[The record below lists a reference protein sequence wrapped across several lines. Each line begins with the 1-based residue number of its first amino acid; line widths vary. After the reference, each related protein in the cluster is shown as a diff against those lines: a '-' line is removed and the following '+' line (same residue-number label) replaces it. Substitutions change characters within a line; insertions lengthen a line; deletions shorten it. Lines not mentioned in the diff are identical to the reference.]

1 MDRHTSQLVPDMA
14 VFRPE
19 ISVAISHIVDFR
31 ILAFKYSLYH
41 HDAFVG
47 EDAGILEYRHGLFA
61 RDNVFG
67 SHELSILPCDNRPV
81 GTNLIA
87 RTFKCGRNTIADA
100 IKRRDYSIKF
110 LAIAIVAGD
119 DIFHTFL
126 SSLLRPAQ
134 RADRVEIR
142 LSVNT
147 GSLTESTQQTGFS
160 HFIPRLALTQS
171 GSLQA
176 VQVRSLWQQAI
187 DPKRPLPPAVVSYD
201 YTMFNLSLPNN
212 RNDLLKE
219 ALTYLADASG
229 NLAITPDTVNY
240 ALSNSDM
247 VATWPA
253 DTKEGWWRYRLKGS
267 TLLGHDPAEP
277 LKQPVDAEQV
287 KSFYQKWYTPDA
299 MTLIV
304 VGNVDSRAVVEQIN
318 KAFGDLKGKRETPA
332 PVPTLSPLRAEPVS
346 IMTDTVRQDRLSV
359 MWDNAWQPIRE
370 SAALLRYWRADLARE
385 ALFWHVQQTLSK
397 NNVKNIG
404 LGFDCRVLFQR
415 AQCAINVESPGDKLN
430 ANLGVVAKE
439 LAKVRK
445 EGLSEEE
452 FNALVAQKKLELQK
466 LFATYARADT
476 DILISQRIRSLQN
489 QVVDIA
495 PEQYQKLRQDFL
507 NGLTVDM
514 LNQDLRQQLS
524 QDMALIL
531 MQPKGE
537 PEYDMKEL
545 QKTWDSIMV
554 TAPQPATAADD
565 LHPDATDIPQGQ

>member
-1 MDRHTSQLVPDMA
+1 
-14 VFRPE
+14 
-19 ISVAISHIVDFR
+19 
-31 ILAFKYSLYH
+31 
-41 HDAFVG
+41 
-47 EDAGILEYRHGLFA
+47 
-61 RDNVFG
+61 
-67 SHELSILPCDNRPV
+67 
-81 GTNLIA
+81 
-87 RTFKCGRNTIADA
+87 
-100 IKRRDYSIKF
+100 
-110 LAIAIVAGD
+110 
-119 DIFHTFL
+119 
-126 SSLLRPAQ
+126 
-134 RADRVEIR
+134 
-142 LSVNT
+142 
-147 GSLTESTQQTGFS
+147 
-160 HFIPRLALTQS
+160 
-171 GSLQA
+171 
-176 VQVRSLWQQAI
+176 
-187 DPKRPLPPAVVSYD
+187 
-201 YTMFNLSLPNN
+201 
-212 RNDLLKE
+212 
-219 ALTYLADASG
+219 
-229 NLAITPDTVNY
+229 
-240 ALSNSDM
+240 
-247 VATWPA
+247 
-253 DTKEGWWRYRLKGS
+253 
-267 TLLGHDPAEP
+267 
-277 LKQPVDAEQV
+277 
-287 KSFYQKWYTPDA
+287 

-346 IMTDTVRQDRLSV
+346 IMTDAVRQDRLSI

-370 SAALLRYWRADLARE
+370 SAAMLRYWRADLARE

-524 QDMALIL
+524 QEMALIL
-531 MQPKGE
+531 LQPKGE

-545 QKTWDSIMV
+545 QKTWDSIMA
-554 TAPQPATAADD
+554 TAPQPAQAATADD